1 MTLNESVVN
10 YKILDLIKLYN
21 FDIKFVFIRNHMKKL
36 WNFLSKNICRDGS
49 YHRPPKEIVIEGRVT
64 HHPLLKMHF

>member
-21 FDIKFVFIRNHMKKL
+21 FDIKFVFIRNHMKTL

-49 YHRPPKEIVIEGRVT
+49 YHRPPKEIVIISSDG
-64 HHPLLKMHF
+64 

>member
-21 FDIKFVFIRNHMKKL
+21 FDIKFVFIRNHIKKL
-36 WNFLSKNICRDGS
+36 WNFLCKNIYRDGS
-49 YHRPPKEIVIEGRVT
+49 YHRPPKEIVIISRDG
-64 HHPLLKMHF
+64 

>member
-10 YKILDLIKLYN
+10 YKILDLMKLYN

-36 WNFLSKNICRDGS
+36 WNFLSKNICRDG
-49 YHRPPKEIVIEGRVT
+49 HTIARPK
-64 HHPLLKMHF
+64 K